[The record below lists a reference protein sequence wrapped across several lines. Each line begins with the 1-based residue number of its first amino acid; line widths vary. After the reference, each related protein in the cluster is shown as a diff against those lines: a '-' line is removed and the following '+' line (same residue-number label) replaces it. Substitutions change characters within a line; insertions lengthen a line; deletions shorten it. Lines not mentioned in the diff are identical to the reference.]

1 MKFVA
6 WLTDG
11 TWQACVDAVAEVA
24 PPDAEIVLLHVIDP
38 SMTEG
43 LHGAYAGLFGRGG
56 RGPDPG
62 DAIEVATLTAE
73 AELFA
78 AAEARARREA
88 PRASHR
94 GRPEREVIAAAAD
107 AALLVVA
114 KGQRPLSLGPHSLG
128 RAPASSWIM
137 SPAACCSSG
146 RMSHQARTPFRRS
159 PSTMTNTDQI
169 RRRCWTIN
177 GSTLA

>member
-114 KGQRPLSLGPHSLG
+114 KGRRPLSAGAPQPGARARFVVDHEPCRVLLIWPDEPPSSDTIPAQPEHHDQHGP
-128 RAPASSWIM
+128 
-137 SPAACCSSG
+137 
-146 RMSHQARTPFRRS
+146 
-159 PSTMTNTDQI
+159 D
-169 RRRCWTIN
+169 
-177 GSTLA
+177 